1 MQSELLKMLHF
12 LRNLVVKYDYTNDGA
27 SFNAEELDHDLLNT
41 IIEQFVKECYLYTLS
56 ISITDISRNFAQL
69 FGNFVLSNCYFMVA
83 FFLIDFLF
91 IRA

>member
-56 ISITDISRNFAQL
+56 ISRNFAQL
-69 FGNFVLSNCYFMVA
+69 FGNFVLSNCYFMVT